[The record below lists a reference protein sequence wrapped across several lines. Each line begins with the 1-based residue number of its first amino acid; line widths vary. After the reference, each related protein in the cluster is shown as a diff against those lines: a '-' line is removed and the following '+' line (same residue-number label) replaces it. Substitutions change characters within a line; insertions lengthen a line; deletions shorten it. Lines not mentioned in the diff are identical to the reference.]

1 MSLRTVV
8 EDDLLRLRR
17 SPLGWG
23 VALAVLAPT
32 AGVGLLV
39 VLFELVDATGQPP
52 APFDNIMMAVGVL
65 LSFGL
70 PFVAMLG
77 SYSAIVHERE
87 SGSIRFLLGF
97 PNSRLDAYA
106 GKYVSRTVLLS
117 VSVLVGFAVL
127 GAVGFGILQEPD
139 AVALLAFLLATVAFA
154 LVFVGFG
161 VAISGVANSL
171 IGATAAI
178 IGTYVVFRGG
188 WMILQYGALYL
199 ARGGENVARPPYPDW
214 YFFIGRINPINAF
227 VTVLVD
233 VLDRG
238 PQTLA
243 RQVLITQPRPEV
255 NTVATDT
262 SFAAL
267 ALLGWLVVT
276 PLVGYLVFRQRDLL

>member
-23 VALAVLAPT
+23 VALSVLAPT

-39 VLFELVDATGQPP
+39 VLFELVDVTGGPS

-65 LSFGL
+65 LSFAM
-70 PFVAMLG
+70 PFIAMLG

-87 SGSIRFLLGF
+87 SGSIRFLLGL

-106 GKYVSRTVLLS
+106 GKYASRTVLLS
-117 VSVLVGFAVL
+117 VSVLAGVAVL

-139 AVALLAFLLATVAFA
+139 VVELVAFLLATLAFA

-161 VAISGVANSL
+161 VAISGSANSL
-171 IGATAAI
+171 IGATAGI

-188 WMILQYGALYL
+188 WMILQYGVLYV
-199 ARGGENVARPPYPDW
+199 ARGGENVTVRPLPDW
-214 YFFIGRINPINAF
+214 YYFLGRVNPINAY
-227 VTVLVD
+227 VTILVD
-233 VLDRG
+233 VFDRG
-238 PQTLA
+238 PRTLA
-243 RQVLITQPRPEV
+243 RQVLLTQPSPEV
-255 NTVATDT
+255 NTLATDT
-262 SFAAL
+262 VFAAFGL
-267 ALLGWLVVT
+267 SGWLVVV
-276 PLVGYLVFRQRDLL
+276 PLVGYLAFRRRDLL